1 MNKVYRLVWNRRV
14 SAYTVT
20 SELARGKAVDGK
32 AMPPGVT
39 VIAAVAA
46 LAMAPSAYATV
57 TCSASGCNY
66 GASGDVNSA
75 TVVTTGNVSLITG
88 FSSGSATQAG
98 AITGFGDV
106 TVGSNWLPSGRLIFT
121 GANTYT
127 GTTHVNTWGN
137 LQIGTTEQAGALPG
151 NIVFDNS
158 FDGTNYYA
166 GNLYFINATGAN
178 GQAYD
183 GVISHA
189 AGFFLSGT
197 TVLAAATVDASSSV
211 AGHAGGTIEVGG
223 SASTGSA
230 TLSGFSQLNF
240 ATTSTA
246 GSATIIAPTAPAS
259 GSTLIQFLDQSTA
272 GTAHIT
278 SGVDDGYASGVY
290 FGAQASAGTATIV
303 IGNAA
308 GAAEA
313 NTIGTPGR
321 NTLQF
326 WNQATADH
334 ATIEN
339 HNGYLLFDYDATAAQ
354 STIHNDLGGVIDFY
368 DQATAGQATITN
380 GSGSSIAFEAD
391 TTGDQATFHNQAGAN
406 IDISQNNA
414 SVVALGYVDGAGD
427 LYLGDR
433 TLSLGATNADA
444 TIGGVIHDSY
454 GPAFADYGAVDATG
468 GSLLKTGTG
477 RLVLGGNNTYTGS
490 TTIQSGTL
498 QLGAGA
504 ASGSVTGDIADNGTL
519 AFDRSDTYVFGHQ
532 ITGSGNVAQVGTG
545 TTVFST
551 DQTYTG
557 GTRIDAGTL
566 QLGNG
571 GTTGSVVGNIVD
583 NGTLAFAHSGTY
595 AFGSQ
600 ITGSGGVRQGG
611 PGTTVFTTDQTYTGG
626 TRIDAGTLQL
636 GNGGTAG
643 SIVGD
648 VVDNGVLA
656 IDRASELVL
665 SGNVS
670 GSGALV
676 QAGSG
681 STVLAGDATYTGGT
695 TIQAGSLRVG
705 NGAKAGSLHG
715 NVTNNGSLVFDRSD
729 AAVFD
734 GAVSGAGSVVQS
746 GSGNL
751 VWNATST
758 GTGGTTIQ
766 SGGLTLGDAAHPS
779 ANLGGNLVQA
789 SGTTVTG
796 FGRVAGNAQFDGVV
810 APGDA
815 TTVGTLRVDGDAT
828 FGATS
833 QYQVKATPE
842 GTSDSVSV
850 GGTAT
855 LAGSVLALG
864 QNREYQPSTTYTIL
878 SAGNGIVGRYG
889 AVSSNFAFLTPTL
902 AYQPQAVELTLTR
915 NTTPFGDVG
924 TTPNQGSTGTGVET
938 VPTSG
943 TVTGTTTGTTTPTD
957 AATGSIYDA
966 VLLMS
971 AADAREAF
979 TQLSGELHASVR
991 STLVDDTRVVRNAVR
1006 DRGLELGG
1014 PNVEDGP
1021 GMWTRTLGGNASYGS
1036 SASAGT
1042 ASLHASQ
1049 SGLLA
1054 GADAT
1059 FDERVRVG
1067 VMAGYGY
1074 SALRSGTAGS
1084 SGNVRTQHLGVYGAG
1099 RIDDLLLTAG
1109 AGYAWNDVR
1118 TTRRIT
1124 VPGIEQSLFGDYHAP
1139 TAHAFA
1145 EAAWRMPMDRFT
1157 AEPFLNAAVVRSHS
1171 DEFDERGGNGALHVH
1186 GETQTTPLST
1196 AGVRGD
1202 WDLSSPESPS
1212 STGVHASVGWQHAYG
1227 SVAPRRTMNFVAGG
1241 DAFDIA
1247 GAPIARD
1254 AAVASVG
1261 VNLRVGAHSSLGLN
1275 LDGMFAH
1282 GSRRTAATANFKVDL

>member
-20 SELARGKAVDGK
+20 SELTRGRALDGK
-32 AMPPGVT
+32 GLPAGVT

-46 LAMAPSAYATV
+46 LAIAPSAYATV
-57 TCSASGCNY
+57 TCSAGGCNY
-66 GASGDVNSA
+66 GADGDVNSA
-75 TVVTTGNVSLITG
+75 NVVTTGNVSLITG

-127 GTTHVNTWGN
+127 GTTHVNTWGA
-137 LQIGTTEQAGALPG
+137 LQIGTTTQAGALPG

-158 FDGTNYYA
+158 FDGTTYYA
-166 GNLYFINATGAN
+166 ANLYFINATGAN

-189 AGFFLSGT
+189 RGFFLSGD
-197 TVLAAATVDASSSV
+197 TVLGSATVDASSSV
-211 AGHAGGTIEVGG
+211 AGYAGGTIEVGG
-223 SASTGSA
+223 NASTGSA
-230 TLSGFSQLNF
+230 TLSGFSQLNY
-240 ATTSTA
+240 ATNSTA
-246 GSATIIAPTAPAS
+246 GSSTIIAPTAPAG
-259 GSTLIQFLDQSTA
+259 GSTLIQFLDQSSA
-272 GTAHIT
+272 GSAQIT

-290 FGAQASAGTATIV
+290 FGAQSSAGTATIV

-308 GAAEA
+308 GTAEA

-334 ATIEN
+334 ATIDN
-339 HNGYLLFDYDATAAQ
+339 HNGYLLFDYDSTAAQ
-354 STIHNDLGGVIDFY
+354 ATIHNDLGGVIDFF

-391 TTGDQATFHNQAGAN
+391 TTGDRATIHNQAGAN

-414 SVVALGYVDGAGD
+414 SVVALGYVEGAGD
-427 LYLGDR
+427 IYLGDR

-454 GPAFADYGAVDATG
+454 GPAFADYGAADTTG

-477 RLVLGGNNTYTGS
+477 RLVLAGDNTYTGG

-498 QLGAGA
+498 QLG
-504 ASGSVTGDIADNGTL
+504 
-519 AFDRSDTYVFGHQ
+519 
-532 ITGSGNVAQVGTG
+532 
-545 TTVFST
+545 
-551 DQTYTG
+551 
-557 GTRIDAGTL
+557 
-566 QLGNG
+566 NG
-571 GTTGSVVGNIVD
+571 GSTGSVVGDIVD
-583 NGTLAFAHSGTY
+583 
-595 AFGSQ
+595 
-600 ITGSGGVRQGG
+600 
-611 PGTTVFTTDQTYTGG
+611 
-626 TRIDAGTLQL
+626 
-636 GNGGTAG
+636 
-643 SIVGD
+643 
-648 VVDNGVLA
+648 
-656 IDRASELVL
+656 
-665 SGNVS
+665 
-670 GSGALV
+670 
-676 QAGSG
+676 
-681 STVLAGDATYTGGT
+681 
-695 TIQAGSLRVG
+695 
-705 NGAKAGSLHG
+705 
-715 NVTNNGSLVFDRSD
+715 NGSLVFDRSD
-729 AAVFD
+729 TSRFE
-734 GAVSGAGSVVQS
+734 GALSGTGSVVQA
-746 GSGNL
+746 GSGDL

-758 GTGGTTIQ
+758 GTGNTTVQ
-766 SGGLTLGDAAHPS
+766 SGSLTLGDSAHTS
-779 ANLGGNLVQA
+779 ANLGGDLVQA

-796 FGRVAGNAQFDGVV
+796 FGRIAGNARFDGVV
-810 APGDA
+810 SPGDA
-815 TTVGTLRVDGDAT
+815 TTVGTLRIDGDAT

-855 LAGSVLALG
+855 LAGSVVALG

-943 TVTGTTTGTTTPTD
+943 TATDTTTGTTTSPG
-957 AATGSIYDA
+957 ASAGSIYDA

-971 AADAREAF
+971 EADAREAF
-979 TQLSGELHASVR
+979 TQLSGELHASIR

-1014 PNVEDGP
+1014 PNVEDGA
-1021 GMWTRTLGGNASYGS
+1021 GMWTRTLGGNASYGADAGAG
-1036 SASAGT
+1036 SAN
-1042 ASLHASQ
+1042 LHASQ

-1084 SGNVRTQHLGVYGAG
+1084 TGHVRTQHFGIYGAG
-1099 RIDDLLLTAG
+1099 RIDDLLLAAG

-1118 TTRRIT
+1118 TTRRIS

-1157 AEPFLNAAVVRSHS
+1157 AEPFVNAAVVRTRS
-1171 DEFDERGGNGALHVH
+1171 DAFDERGGSGALHVH
-1186 GETQTTPLST
+1186 GQMQTTPVST
-1196 AGVRGD
+1196 VGARGD

-1212 STGVHASVGWQHAYG
+1212 TTGVHASVGWQHAYG

-1241 DAFDIA
+1241 DAFDIQ

-1261 VNLRVGAHSSLGLN
+1261 VNLRVGAHTSLGLN

-1282 GSRRTAATANFKVDL
+1282 GSRRTAATANVKVDL